1 MGVSG
6 YMRSSSDGREERG
19 SEQHSHMQAGGRHAA
34 PGSQP
39 SSGNVRPVGPQSSH
53 AGAPGHGAASHSSN
67 NPRANASGINYSAG
81 NGGHSN
87 GGSPVSS
94 LGPDMS
100 RTNELIR
107 VRKKRKS
114 KRARKIIL
122 IVVLAIVLV
131 VAAVCVALALYFN
144 SVNSAMSIQDPNEKN
159 ALEQALQP
167 AENENTEDQAFYGLI
182 LGSDAREGDTAS
194 RSDVIILMRVDP
206 ANAQVTM
213 VSIPRDTKVEI
224 EGHGTQK
231 INAAYAFGGAAG
243 AVEAVS
249 EFAGVPISHYAELHF
264 EELEQLI
271 DDLGGVWVDVPV
283 SNNQTGASNTGVEL
297 EAGEQLLNGEQA
309 LAFARERYG
318 YIRGDFQRA
327 DNQRL
332 IAEAVMKKIL
342 SLSPLEMPG
351 AIQQLAGCITTDL
364 SVNDLIA
371 YAQQFQQAGNVTF
384 YSALVPSSTATIDG
398 VSYVIT
404 DEVSWEKMMERV
416 DDGENPSG
424 NATSSD
430 SSDASS
436 ANGGSSDS
444 GSQGESGGG
453 E

>member
-1 MGVSG
+1 
-6 YMRSSSDGREERG
+6 
-19 SEQHSHMQAGGRHAA
+19 
-34 PGSQP
+34 
-39 SSGNVRPVGPQSSH
+39 
-53 AGAPGHGAASHSSN
+53 
-67 NPRANASGINYSAG
+67 
-81 NGGHSN
+81 
-87 GGSPVSS
+87 
-94 LGPDMS
+94 MS